1 MIFVDSRTGSSGLAP
16 LLRGRGLPVTLTT
29 MPFGD
34 VSFIG
39 SGPEGVPVT
48 IGIEVKT
55 IHDVLQC
62 VTDGR
67 FAGHQLPGLVQKYEQ
82 PWLLIE
88 GLWRPNAQ
96 TGVLEIRSQKGKGKG
111 RWYPA
116 EVGSRG
122 FMYRDLLTWLF
133 TMTTKAGVSV
143 ARVSDWGEAT
153 IWLSTLYTWWT
164 SKTYDGHKSH
174 LALNEAGR
182 NQFWDRSAPA
192 NRGLHD
198 RALFIRPTLSRLV
211 AKELPGVGFE
221 KSALLAQRFHSVHD
235 LVVATQAELEEVVG
249 KAVGAK
255 VYEAV
260 RRKNAR

>member
-1 MIFVDSRTGSSGLAP
+1 MIYVDSRTGSSGLAP
-16 LLRGRGLPVTLTT
+16 LLRGRGLPVTLCAIA
-29 MPFGD
+29 FGD
-34 VSFIG
+34 VSFCG
-39 SGPEGVPVT
+39 VGPEGVPVT
-48 IGIEVKT
+48 VGVEVKT

-96 TGVLEIRSQKGKGKG
+96 SGVLEIRSQKGRGKG

-116 EVGSRG
+116 EIGKRG

-133 TMTTKAGVSV
+133 TMGTKAGLSI
-143 ARVSDWGEAT
+143 ARVQDWGEAT
-153 IWLSTLYTWWT
+153 IWLTTLYSWWT

-211 AKELPGVGFE
+211 GKEIPGIGFE
-221 KSALLAQRFHSVHD
+221 KSALLAHRFTSVHS
-235 LVVATQAELEEVVG
+235 LVNASEKELAEVVG
-249 KAVGAK
+249 QAAAK
-255 VYEAV
+255 KMYQAI
-260 RRKNAR
+260 RRENYR